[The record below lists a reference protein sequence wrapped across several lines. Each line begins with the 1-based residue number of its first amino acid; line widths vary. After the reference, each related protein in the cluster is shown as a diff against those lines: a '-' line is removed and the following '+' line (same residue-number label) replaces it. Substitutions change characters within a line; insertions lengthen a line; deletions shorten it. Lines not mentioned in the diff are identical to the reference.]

1 MYRSGSEHRRQ
12 RCCRPAG
19 GRSLRKRRRLP
30 RGALRPPSRWQHPPA
45 ARRATAGSRSPQR
58 RSQPL
63 PPGAEDCGA
72 AAAPHPEAR
81 RPRAAP
87 PRAQR
92 PPAGGQPSPA
102 DDRHMRG
109 FHARRTRNHHHH
121 AAGDA
126 ATALKNARS
135 PPTAPAMSR
144 PSPLAPATSAAIGR
158 APRPSAATRRA
169 RPVGRP
175 RFPDGRESTSL
186 WAPRPLAPGVGSD
199 AA

>member
-19 GRSLRKRRRLP
+19 GRSLRKRRRLS

-45 ARRATAGSRSPQR
+45 ARRAPAGSRSPRR

-63 PPGAEDCGA
+63 PPGAADCGA

-109 FHARRTRNHHHH
+109 FHARRTHNHHHH
-121 AAGDA
+121 AAGGA
-126 ATALKNARS
+126 ATALKTPAPHPRLPPCHGRPHWLLLRALPLAARRAPQRPLVEPGRSAALAPPTGGS
-135 PPTAPAMSR
+135 PPR
-144 PSPLAPATSAAIGR
+144 C
-158 APRPSAATRRA
+158 
-169 RPVGRP
+169 GRP
-175 RFPDGRESTSL
+175 GPWHR
-186 WAPRPLAPGVGSD
+186 V
-199 AA
+199 